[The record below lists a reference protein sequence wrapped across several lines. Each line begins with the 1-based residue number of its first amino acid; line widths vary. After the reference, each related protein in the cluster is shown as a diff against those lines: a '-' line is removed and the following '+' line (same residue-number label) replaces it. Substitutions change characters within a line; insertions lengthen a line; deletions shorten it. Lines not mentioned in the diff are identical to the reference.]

1 MSEPTASSY
10 RSLDPA
16 KIVATAET
24 LRDRIG
30 ALFPGSGLWRVAG
43 ELLATCE
50 DAAAL
55 SAWLARPNPWLRLA
69 GGAGVAAL
77 LAALG
82 GALLRLR
89 VQLGF
94 STFSDAVQGL
104 EATVNNIVFLA
115 VAVFFLLGWEG
126 RHKRRRALAALH
138 ALRSMAH
145 IIDMHQ
151 LTKDPAWLLRG
162 GEEAERGG
170 EGSRG
175 ERGEGGEVGGA
186 AGRSDGSGAA
196 AATGALRA
204 KHAMNAHQLTR
215 YLDLCSDLLSVIS
228 KVAAL
233 YVQRFQDPV
242 TLAAVDEVE
251 SLASG
256 LSRKI
261 WQKIMLLER
270 AR

>member
-1 MSEPTASSY
+1 MSEPGTSSY

-16 KIVATAET
+16 KIVTTAAT
-24 LRDRIG
+24 LRERIG

-55 SAWLARPNPWLRLA
+55 SAWLARPNRWLRLA

-82 GALLRLR
+82 GALLRLK

-104 EATVNNIVFLA
+104 EATVNNIVFLGI
-115 VAVFFLLGWEG
+115 AVFFLLGWES
-126 RHKRRRALAALH
+126 RYKRRRALAALH

-162 GEEAERGG
+162 GEGAGRGG
-170 EGSRG
+170 EAA
-175 ERGEGGEVGGA
+175 RGEGGESRGA
-186 AGRSDGSGAA
+186 AGRGEGVAEAAGAA
-196 AATGALRA
+196 RA
-204 KHAMNAHQLTR
+204 KRAMDAHQLTR

-261 WQKIMLLER
+261 WQKIVLLER
-270 AR
+270 TR